1 MIPKVFNSEWVAF
14 GKLIK
19 RHNTSNNLKSQ
30 THLYKRKIWALLLLQ
45 RYIYTAFLSYQ
56 LMLHWAE
63 LQKNPSEEEEDAVL
77 V

>member
-1 MIPKVFNSEWVAF
+1 MISKVFNSERVAF

-19 RHNTSNNLKSQ
+19 RHNHSNNLKSQ

-45 RYIYTAFLSYQ
+45 RYIYTSFLSYQ

-63 LQKNPSEEEEDAVL
+63 LQKIPL
-77 V
+77 KKKTQF